1 MGGILGLPSWLLGL
15 TLASIIPAGWPCSQ
29 RTCSVCTWGLGWMYQ
44 GLGWMYRWW
53 LVPKASGC
61 ISGTIKNKSTQEK
74 RPCSSCSE
82 TEETQGMCEH
92 LAEALDLDR
101 GLRKGEAP
109 TGWPGQ
115 GGRRLRAHVLAP
127 PGGPGSCA
135 DPPLQQGSV
144 LLGH

>member
-1 MGGILGLPSWLLGL
+1 MGLPFWLLGL
-15 TLASIIPAGWPCSQ
+15 TLASIIPAGGPSENL
-29 RTCSVCTWGLGWMYQ
+29 VGVYLGLGWM
-44 GLGWMYRWW
+44 RCWW

-101 GLRKGEAP
+101 GLRKGMAR

-115 GGRRLRAHVLAP
+115 
-127 PGGPGSCA
+127 
-135 DPPLQQGSV
+135 
-144 LLGH
+144 